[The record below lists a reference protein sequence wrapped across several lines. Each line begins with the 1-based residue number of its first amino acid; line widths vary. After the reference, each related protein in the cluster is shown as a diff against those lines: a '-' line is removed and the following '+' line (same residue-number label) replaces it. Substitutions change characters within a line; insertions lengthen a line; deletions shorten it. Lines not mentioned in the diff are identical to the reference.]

1 MHGGGC
7 NPLMKVNDYPTLTKL
22 AERLRWA
29 RTVMHDYTQKE
40 VADRS
45 GASRD
50 VIAKLESGQIK
61 QSRYIVQISDALHIP
76 PSWLQFGEERFDH
89 LSNEAVQWARQYDQ
103 LTPRQ
108 RALIRDLVSE
118 YVEINQAHK
127 RT

>member
-1 MHGGGC
+1 MI
-7 NPLMKVNDYPTLTKL
+7 KVNDYPTLTKL

-40 VADRS
+40 VAARS
-45 GASRD
+45 GVSRD
-50 VIAKLESGQIK
+50 VIAKLECGQIK
-61 QSRYIVQISDALHIP
+61 QTRYIVQIADALHVP

-89 LSNEAVQWARQYDQ
+89 LSKEAIQWAGQYDR

-108 RALIRDLVSE
+108 RAIICDLVSE
-118 YVEINQAHK
+118 YVEINQVHK